1 MEKPS
6 TVEDAWFVLST
17 SNPRQAEY
25 CLTEQNV
32 MDDKEGREPSFR
44 SFVPYT
50 YIEPAAKGKEAD
62 DKLSLRA
69 ALRRYFFVQGDEK
82 RLETVIRLS
91 NANHEDKAFFLRN
104 GTKKKAVISQADMQK
119 LIDACSDNDASFDL
133 PVSLDDIKVGNTF
146 NLAHTPFESKDARY
160 TIVSVH
166 KKKDGSVQIQL
177 ELTMFN
183 VTFRRLFVTYNETVD
198 TKRHAELVTT
208 TQKKLLDIL
217 KRKVNGKETEVSR
230 YLDEKTLRDI
240 FAKRSLPIADGPMR
254 RHFLALML
262 ICAQLLR
269 DAKGKAD
276 IMRQATEQ
284 LEIIDQKRESKAAT
298 DTRAYLHIA
307 LYIAT
312 KKSEY
317 REMARDY
324 VRKYDPKSQCLRQ
337 FVSTATKREARKF
350 FGQF

>member
-32 MDDKEGREPSFR
+32 MDDKEGRAPSFR

-69 ALRRYFFVQGDEK
+69 ALRRYFFVQGDEQ
-82 RLETVIRLS
+82 RLETVIRRA
-91 NANHEDKAFFLRN
+91 NATHEDKAFFLRN
-104 GTKKKAVISQADMQK
+104 GTKKKASISHADMEK
-119 LIDACSDNDASFDL
+119 LIDACSDNDANFDL

-198 TKRHAELVTT
+198 TKRHAEFVTT
-208 TQKKLLDIL
+208 AQKKLLDIL

-262 ICAQLLR
+262 FCILSSQHSTQCKSLTAVGIVGNGYQVGIAVVAYGMYTRHFATTDIVYTQILLIGSILFPSLLAV
-269 DAKGKAD
+269 DVLNYFLG
-276 IMRQATEQ
+276 
-284 LEIIDQKRESKAAT
+284 
-298 DTRAYLHIA
+298 
-307 LYIAT
+307 
-312 KKSEY
+312 
-317 REMARDY
+317 
-324 VRKYDPKSQCLRQ
+324 
-337 FVSTATKREARKF
+337 
-350 FGQF
+350 